1 MAGASSASDKEIKD
15 YFMAQYQEF
24 TIDQGTD
31 TTIELT
37 LVDKNGAAK
46 NLLGYSLAGK
56 IKKTFSSDSAST
68 TSFTTQITSNT
79 EGTSNLISYQHPD

>member
-1 MAGASSASDKEIKD
+1 MAGASRASDKEIKD

-24 TIDQGTD
+24 TIDQGTA

-46 NLLGYSLAGK
+46 NLLGYSIAGR
-56 IKKTFSSDSAST
+56 IKKNYNSDSSDT
-68 TSFTTQITSNT
+68 TVFTTQITSNT
-79 EGTSNLISYQHPD
+79 EGTATLSFFAIMN